1 MTEFVEEFAKWC
13 LTNRYR
19 LTALELYEVCGTY
32 RISITFFVFSHIE
45 NDLSLS
51 RRIDDTRYNEF
62 EKKQEL
68 QQRGKRIDLLDNFV
82 KQLMNGD
89 EVKNVTKT
97 SGVLNTTITPFDSD
111 GGVIE
116 MIKARDDRIA
126 VLEHQLRCLKIDL
139 SDSRTRLGS
148 LQEEHLLSNVKEK
161 EKEEKE
167 NGGIVSDATSIER
180 GALNCIVKQYLTNSG
195 YKLTSLTFTE
205 EEQSQDLDA
214 LEEYGLHIGNR
225 SSLVDLYRSR
235 IGPIKSAM
243 DMEDELHDRRIRVSK
258 LEEQVSSMG
267 DEMEELRERYAEM
280 SHQCQVLIENK
291 MKERKERSE
300 LSLEITRLRQEN
312 TRMKRELEE
321 NERKET
327 EETSQETQLLALL
340 TRQLPQVA
348 SSMVITQR
356 MSLMPL
362 LVRVS

>member
-1 MTEFVEEFAKWC
+1 MK
-13 LTNRYR
+13 
-19 LTALELYEVCGTY
+19 
-32 RISITFFVFSHIE
+32 
-45 NDLSLS
+45 
-51 RRIDDTRYNEF
+51 
-62 EKKQEL
+62 
-68 QQRGKRIDLLDNFV
+68 
-82 KQLMNGD
+82 GD
-89 EVKNVTKT
+89 EVKNATKM
-97 SGVLNTTITPFDSD
+97 SGILKTQITPFDSD
-111 GGVIE
+111 HGVIQ

-126 VLEHQLRCLKIDL
+126 VLEHQLRCAKTDL
-139 SDSRTRLGS
+139 TDSRTRLGS
-148 LQEEHLLSNVKEK
+148 LQEEHLLSNAVKEK
-161 EKEEKE
+161 EIAENEVRDEKDS
-167 NGGIVSDATSIER
+167 GGTFSRATSIER

-205 EEQSQDLDA
+205 EEQTQDLDA

-243 DMEDELHDRRIRVSK
+243 DMEDELHERRIRVSK
-258 LEEQVSSMG
+258 LEDEVMSMR

-280 SHQCQVLIENK
+280 SHQCQTLMENK

-300 LSLEITRLRQEN
+300 LSLKITRLRQEN

-327 EETSQETQLLALL
+327 EETSQETQLVTLL

-362 LVRVS
+362 LVRVSDVLEIYRLLPIELTHTHTHFQY